1 MPLQIRQD
9 LLADHFV
16 KLFGNARSEIKPAI
30 VDLHFKTTS
39 GTNWVINHLGIG
51 WQHRLFA
58 ITFWHRSTTPNE
70 KGFQLTQPIC
80 VQNQRLFCCLSR
92 SLGSD
97 IIAGRA

>member
-1 MPLQIRQD
+1 M
-9 LLADHFV
+9 
-16 KLFGNARSEIKPAI
+16 
-30 VDLHFKTTS
+30 
-39 GTNWVINHLGIG
+39 
-51 WQHRLFA
+51 FA